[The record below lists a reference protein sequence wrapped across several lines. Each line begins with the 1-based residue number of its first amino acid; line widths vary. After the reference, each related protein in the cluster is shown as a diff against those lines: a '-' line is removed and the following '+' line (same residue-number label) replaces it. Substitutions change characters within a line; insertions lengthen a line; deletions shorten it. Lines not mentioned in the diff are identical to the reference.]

1 MKLTNIEIVNAN
13 NALTQLAEE
22 ELQGALKF
30 KLYELKKALE
40 DKHKLVAETL
50 EGVDDDQEQKEILL
64 EEQEIG
70 TDRKLTEDELEPLPM
85 SLKQLVSLKP
95 FIEKRTRND
104 STNQTR

>member
-1 MKLTNIEIVNAN
+1 MKLTNIKIVNAN

-22 ELQGALKF
+22 KLQGAFKF

-50 EGVDDDQEQKEILL
+50 EGVTDEKEQEEILL

-70 TDRKLTEDELEPLPM
+70 SERKLTEDELEPLPM
-85 SLKQLVSLKP
+85 SLKQLASLKP
-95 FIEKRTRND
+95 FIEKEQKGED
-104 STNQTR
+104 TNE

>member
-1 MKLTNIEIVNAN
+1 MKLSNIQIVNAN
-13 NALTQLAEE
+13 NALTQLAEK
-22 ELQGALKF
+22 ELQGAFKF

-50 EGVDDDQEQKEILL
+50 EGVTDDQEQKEILL

-70 TDRKLTEDELEPLPM
+70 TERKLTEDELEPLPM

-95 FIEKRTRND
+95 FIEEEQEEDTKK
-104 STNQTR
+104 

>member
-1 MKLTNIEIVNAN
+1 MKLSNIQIVNAN
-13 NALTQLAEE
+13 NALTELAEE
-22 ELQGALKF
+22 KLQGAFKF
-30 KLYELKKALE
+30 KLFELKKVLE

-70 TDRKLTEDELEPLPM
+70 TERKLTEDELEPLPM

-95 FIEKRTRND
+95 FIEEE
-104 STNQTR
+104 QEEEQ